1 MSPTN
6 QEEAVV
12 QLEREHLIVAASLG
26 RLSDFVAADDPALAR
41 EEWDALED
49 LVLAHLD
56 AEEMFLLPAYERAA
70 ASEADAIREGHTRI
84 RRMLGDL
91 AVAIELHT
99 LRVESVSTLR
109 EVLMSHI
116 DLENRTLYPW
126 ARTHGD
132 TSSMG
137 ALLRRA
143 GNIRGA
149 SGLADAAL
157 AAVLRACD
165 DGEKGYRAAASEA
178 SDPGCQLVFAHY
190 ADERARFAKELQTA
204 AHEAMGAPILQNR
217 SPFGTLHRG
226 WMEARAMLAR
236 GGSRTVLGECQRGE
250 DAALRTYR
258 AALRADLQP
267 SVRELVQEQYD
278 AVKRARAEVSS
289 LFAAEVSRA
298 S

>member
-26 RLSDFVAADDPALAR
+26 RLIDFVKADDAPLAR
-41 EEWDALED
+41 EEWDALEE

-56 AEEMFLLPAYERAA
+56 AEEMFLLPAYERAD
-70 ASEADAIREGHTRI
+70 ASEADAIREGHTHI

-91 AVAIELHT
+91 AVAIDLHT

-109 EVLMSHI
+109 ELLTSHI
-116 DLENRTLYPW
+116 HLEDRTLYPW
-126 ARTHGD
+126 ARTHAD

-143 GNIRGA
+143 GNMRGA
-149 SGLADAAL
+149 SSLADAAL

-165 DGEKGYRAAASEA
+165 DGEKGYRAAASDVD
-178 SDPGCQLVFAHY
+178 DPGCQLVFTHY

-204 AHEAMGAPILQNR
+204 AHEAMGASIAQNG

-226 WMEARAMLAR
+226 WMGARATLAQ
-236 GGSRTVLGECQRGE
+236 GSSRAVLGECQRGE
-250 DAALRTYR
+250 DAALRTYC
-258 AALRADLQP
+258 AALRADLP
-267 SVRELVQEQYD
+267 PGIRELVQEQYE
-278 AVKRARAEVSS
+278 AIKRARAEVTS
-289 LFAAEVSRA
+289 LFAAEA
-298 S
+298 A